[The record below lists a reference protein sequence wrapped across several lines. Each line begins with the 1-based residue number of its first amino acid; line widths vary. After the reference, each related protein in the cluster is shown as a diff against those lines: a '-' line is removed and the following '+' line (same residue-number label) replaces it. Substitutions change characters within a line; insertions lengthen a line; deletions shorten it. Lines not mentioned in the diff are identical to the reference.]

1 MFIVSW
7 PEGWTVC
14 ATSQPN
20 VLMSTVSCEDI
31 YRNTFFLLDWNLT
44 KMSLQM
50 NREPQTFSLSLNSLL
65 KGFCCLA
72 FISGTHVCRKGDK
85 RSSACLNRYIRVFMG
100 GKKSLC
106 PPVWIMRQ
114 FRRSSGE
121 DNQMKKNKKREFN
134 LFVQLITWC
143 YDKQQACFVPTRKY
157 TTVGF
162 HWYALIMRDSDGPM
176 WVK

>member
-1 MFIVSW
+1 
-7 PEGWTVC
+7 
-14 ATSQPN
+14 
-20 VLMSTVSCEDI
+20 MSTVSCEDI

-85 RSSACLNRYIRVFMG
+85 LSSACLNRYIRVFMG

-121 DNQMKKNKKREFN
+121 DNQMKKKQKTRIQLVCTANNVMLWQATSLFCADKKIHNCRVSLVCSNNEGLWWSDVGKIKASCKLRS
-134 LFVQLITWC
+134 LFTLFSTNFSI
-143 YDKQQACFVPTRKY
+143 
-157 TTVGF
+157 
-162 HWYALIMRDSDGPM
+162 
-176 WVK
+176 